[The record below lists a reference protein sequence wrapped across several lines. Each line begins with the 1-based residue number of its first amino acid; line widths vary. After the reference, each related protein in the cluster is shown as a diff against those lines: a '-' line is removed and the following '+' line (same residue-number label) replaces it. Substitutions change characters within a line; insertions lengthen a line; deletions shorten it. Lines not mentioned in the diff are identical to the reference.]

1 MKAFIKEVVSE
12 DGRGSTKRVVLFVL
26 LFAFLSVVYVDLFT
40 KLSLSAGLEE
50 KLYNAFN
57 FSLAAVVGGNVITAI
72 QKIKTNTNVNGEEL
86 KP

>member
-12 DGRGSTKRVVLFVL
+12 GGTGSTKRVVLFVL
-26 LFAFLSVVYVDLFT
+26 LFAFLSVIYVDLFT
-40 KLSLSAGLEE
+40 KLTLSAGLED

-57 FSLAAVVGGNVITAI
+57 LTLMAVVGGNIITAI
-72 QKIKTNTNVNGEEL
+72 QKIKTNANGEEL